1 MKRPAPATRTAL
13 PPSEETAAL
22 ALREAAVLLAPVAR
36 WLLRSG
42 VSYGAFATLLKTVFV
57 DAARAELE
65 RGGAAPTHS
74 ALSVLSGV
82 HRKDVR
88 AIAEAPRE
96 PAALSPRGVPLASQ
110 VYTRWLTARR
120 YRDRDGHPRAL
131 PRSGAGVTFEAL
143 AREVSVDVHP
153 RTVMD
158 ELLRLGLVTLEGD
171 LLIPVSL
178 SFLPSRRLDELTALF
193 AANAADHMAAAV
205 NNLTT
210 DAPRYLEQS
219 VFADGLG
226 AASVAD
232 LHELARAA
240 WQEAFEAMVKEAR
253 KRVAADDGLPPAEQH
268 RMRFGVYFY
277 GEPQPAAAAD
287 HAAAAAPARAAG
299 KVRATKPA
307 GKRKKA

>member
-1 MKRPAPATRTAL
+1 MSRPQPEHRPAAAPNA
-13 PPSEETAAL
+13 ETAAL

-42 VSYGAFATLLKTVFV
+42 ISYGAFAGMLKTVFV

-65 RGGAAPTHS
+65 RGGVQPTYS

-88 AIAEAPRE
+88 AIEEAPRS
-96 PAALSPRGVPLASQ
+96 PASVPPRGVPLSSQ

-120 YRDRDGHPRAL
+120 YRSRDGQPRAL
-131 PRSGAGVTFEAL
+131 PRSGAGITFESL

-171 LLIPVSL
+171 LLIPVST

-193 AANAADHMAAAV
+193 AANAGDHMAAAV
-205 NNLTT
+205 HNLTT

-219 VFADGLG
+219 VFADGLS
-226 AASVAD
+226 AASVEQ
-232 LHELARAA
+232 LHELAREA
-240 WQEAFEAMVKEAR
+240 WQEAFETMVKEAG
-253 KRVAADDGLPPAEQH
+253 KRVAADERTPEGEQQ

-277 GEPQPAAAAD
+277 GEPQAGTIGAAAAGTTTPRASRP
-287 HAAAAAPARAAG
+287 AA
-299 KVRATKPA
+299 
-307 GKRKKA
+307 KRKKS

>member
-1 MKRPAPATRTAL
+1 MSRSAPEPRAAAAPR
-13 PPSEETAAL
+13 EEAAAL
-22 ALREAAVLLAPVAR
+22 ALREAALLLAPVAR

-42 VSYGAFATLLKTVFV
+42 VSYGAFAGMLKAVFV

-65 RGGAAPTHS
+65 RGGAQPTYS

-88 AIAEAPRE
+88 SIAEAPRD
-96 PAALSPRGVPLASQ
+96 PAAVLPRGVPLSSQ

-120 YRDRDGHPRAL
+120 YRGRDGQPRAL
-131 PRSGAGVTFEAL
+131 PRSGAGITFESL

-171 LLIPVSL
+171 LLIPVST
-178 SFLPSRRLDELTALF
+178 SFLPSRRLDEMTALF

-205 NNLTT
+205 HNLTT

-219 VFADGLG
+219 VFADGL
-226 AASVAD
+226 AAGSVEQ
-232 LHELARAA
+232 LHELAREA
-240 WQEAFEAMVKEAR
+240 WQEAFETMVKEAR
-253 KRVAADDGLPPAEQH
+253 KRVAADEQLPEGEQQ
-268 RMRFGVYFY
+268 RMRFGIYFY
-277 GEPQPAAAAD
+277 AEPQSRASGDAAQSMTS
-287 HAAAAAPARAAG
+287 PRAG
-299 KVRATKPA
+299 RPPV
-307 GKRKKA
+307 KRKKA

>member
-1 MKRPAPATRTAL
+1 MKRPVPQAQPALA
-13 PPSEETAAL
+13 PSEETAGL
-22 ALREAAVLLAPVAR
+22 ALREAAVLLGPMAR

-42 VSYGAFATLLKTVFV
+42 VSYGAFAGMLKTVFV

-65 RGGAAPTHS
+65 RGGKAPTHS

-88 AIAEAPRE
+88 AIAEAPRD
-96 PAALSPRGVPLASQ
+96 PAALPPRGVPLASQ

-131 PRSGAGVTFEAL
+131 PRSGPGVTFEAL

-178 SFLPSRRLDELTALF
+178 SFLPSRRLDELTSLF

-226 AASVAD
+226 AASVDD
-232 LHELARAA
+232 LHELAREA
-240 WQEAFEAMVKEAR
+240 WQQAFETMVKEAR
-253 KRVAADDGLPPAEQH
+253 KRVAADDGVPPGEQH

-277 GEPQPAAAAD
+277 GEPQAAGPAEPAQRPGAA
-287 HAAAAAPARAAG
+287 ARAA
-299 KVRATKPA
+299 RPAT
-307 GKRKKA
+307 KRKKA

>member
-1 MKRPAPATRTAL
+1 MKRSTPDTSTAA

-22 ALREAAVLLAPVAR
+22 ALREAGVLLAPVAR

-42 VSYGAFATLLKTVFV
+42 VSYGAFAGMLKTVFV

-65 RGGAAPTHS
+65 RGGTAPTYS

-88 AIAEAPRE
+88 AIAEAPRD
-96 PAALSPRGVPLASQ
+96 PAALPPRGVPLASQ

-120 YRDRDGHPRAL
+120 YRDRDGQPRAL

-219 VFADGLG
+219 VFADGLA
-226 AASVAD
+226 AASVDD
-232 LHELARAA
+232 LHELARQA
-240 WQEAFEAMVKEAR
+240 WQEAFETMVKEAR
-253 KRVAADDGLPPAEQH
+253 KRVAADDREPPLEQY

-277 GEPQPAAAAD
+277 GEPQ
-287 HAAAAAPARAAG
+287 AAAPAETTGSGPAARAA
-299 KVRATKPA
+299 RPAT
-307 GKRKKA
+307 KRKKA

>member
-1 MKRPAPATRTAL
+1 MSRSQPEPRPAAAPN
-13 PPSEETAAL
+13 EDTAAL
-22 ALREAAVLLAPVAR
+22 ALREAAALLAPVAR

-42 VSYGAFATLLKTVFV
+42 ISYGAFAGMLKTVFV

-65 RGGAAPTHS
+65 RGGMQPTYS

-88 AIAEAPRE
+88 AIEEAPRS
-96 PAALSPRGVPLASQ
+96 PAAVPPRGVPLSSQ

-120 YRDRDGHPRAL
+120 YRSRDGQPRAL
-131 PRSGAGVTFEAL
+131 PRSGAGITFESL

-171 LLIPVSL
+171 LLIPVST

-193 AANAADHMAAAV
+193 AANAGDHMAAAV
-205 NNLTT
+205 HNLTT

-219 VFADGLG
+219 VFADGLS
-226 AASVAD
+226 AASVEQ
-232 LHELARAA
+232 LHELAREA
-240 WQEAFEAMVKEAR
+240 WQEAFETMVKEAG
-253 KRVAADDGLPPAEQH
+253 KRVSADERVPGSEQH

-277 GEPQPAAAAD
+277 GEPQAGTTDAAAAGS
-287 HAAAAAPARAAG
+287 ATPRASRPSA
-299 KVRATKPA
+299 
-307 GKRKKA
+307 KRKKS